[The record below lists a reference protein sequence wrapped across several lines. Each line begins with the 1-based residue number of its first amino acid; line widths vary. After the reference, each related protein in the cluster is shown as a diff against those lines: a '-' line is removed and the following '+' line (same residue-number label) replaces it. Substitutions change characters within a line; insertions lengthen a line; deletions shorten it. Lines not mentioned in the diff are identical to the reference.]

1 MARLPAG
8 QRRVQILE
16 TLALALETEAGN
28 RITTAELAAKVGVSE
43 AALYRH
49 FSSKADMFSALIEFA
64 EESVFGLCAQIT
76 REASPMGHR
85 CRRVVAMVLQFAARN
100 PGICRV
106 LIGEA
111 LVGESATLRARAAQ
125 FFARLE
131 AELRKLIREA
141 ELQPGVR
148 AAASATQIANL
159 LTALVEGRISRF
171 VRTRFAE
178 SPVDEWEVQW
188 RVIEPALFGAAP

>member
-1 MARLPAG
+1 M
-8 QRRVQILE
+8 
-16 TLALALETEAGN
+16 
-28 RITTAELAAKVGVSE
+28 
-43 AALYRH
+43 
-49 FSSKADMFSALIEFA
+49 
-64 EESVFGLCAQIT
+64 
-76 REASPMGHR
+76 
-85 CRRVVAMVLQFAARN
+85 
-100 PGICRV
+100 